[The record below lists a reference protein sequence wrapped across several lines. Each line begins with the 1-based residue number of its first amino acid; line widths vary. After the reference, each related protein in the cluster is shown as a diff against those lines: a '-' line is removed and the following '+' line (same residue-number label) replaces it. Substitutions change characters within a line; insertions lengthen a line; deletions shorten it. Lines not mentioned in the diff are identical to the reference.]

1 MQHTHT
7 HSPAVSTFS
16 PVSSLSSNDLR
27 TCAHVLAYTTDIAQ
41 NELICGYVSVVH
53 TSSSFR
59 THTHILIPFE
69 DCELTGLKVDI
80 AHSLAHTHACTHY
93 THTQIHT
100 FITRV
105 GCQTTTS
112 VSSLLLCSW
121 VLLLFLFLTLYTP
134 FHCSR
139 HYRANPI
146 NTSNGLPA
154 DFHSIMEK
162 E

>member
-1 MQHTHT
+1 MHIHTLHTHTSHIHTACMPHTHT
-7 HSPAVSTFS
+7 HSLAVSTFS

-80 AHSLAHTHACTHY
+80 GHSLAHTHACTHY
-93 THTQIHT
+93 THTHK
-100 FITRV
+100 
-105 GCQTTTS
+105 
-112 VSSLLLCSW
+112 
-121 VLLLFLFLTLYTP
+121 YTP
-134 FHCSR
+134 SLQGWGVKPPPLYPVCFCVV
-139 HYRANPI
+139 
-146 NTSNGLPA
+146 G
-154 DFHSIMEK
+154 FCCCFCF
-162 E
+162 